1 MISSRFIWSLFFF
14 WLYFGLLVRMDENL
28 LGIIAGILTSVAMM
42 PQLIK
47 VIKEKN
53 AEDISV
59 LMLIVLISG
68 LSLWIWYGILKDEL
82 PIILS
87 NGFSVLVNLTLLT
100 CCLIFK
106 KRN

>member
-1 MISSRFIWSLFFF
+1 MEIEIL
-14 WLYFGLLVRMDENL
+14 GLVAG
-28 LGIIAGILTSVAMM
+28 GITSVAMM

-59 LMLIVLISG
+59 VMLLVLITG
-68 LSLWIWYGILKDEL
+68 LSLWVWYGILQNEL

-87 NGFSVLVNLTLLT
+87 NSFSVLVNITLLI
-100 CCLIFK
+100 CCMMFK
-106 KRN
+106 KKS

>member
-1 MISSRFIWSLFFF
+1 MDIEVL
-14 WLYFGLLVRMDENL
+14 GLVAG
-28 LGIIAGILTSVAMM
+28 GITSIAMM

-59 LMLIVLISG
+59 VMLLVLITG
-68 LSLWIWYGILKDEL
+68 LSLWVWYGILQNEL

-87 NGFSVLVNLTLLT
+87 NSFSVLVNITLLI
-100 CCLIFK
+100 CCMMFK
-106 KRN
+106 KKS

>member
-1 MISSRFIWSLFFF
+1 MDIEVL
-14 WLYFGLLVRMDENL
+14 GLVAG
-28 LGIIAGILTSVAMM
+28 GITSVAMM

-59 LMLIVLISG
+59 VMLLVLSTG
-68 LSLWIWYGILKDEL
+68 LSLWVWYGILQNEL

-87 NGFSVLVNLTLLT
+87 NSFSVLVNITLLI
-100 CCLIFK
+100 CCMMFK
-106 KRN
+106 KKS

>member
-1 MISSRFIWSLFFF
+1 MNA
-14 WLYFGLLVRMDENL
+14 EL
-28 LGIIAGILTSVAMM
+28 LGLIAGGITSIAMM

-59 LMLIVLISG
+59 VMLLVLITG
-68 LSLWIWYGILKDEL
+68 LSLWVWYGFLQEEL

-87 NGFSVLVNLTLLT
+87 NGFSVLVNVTLLI
-100 CCLIFK
+100 CCMIFK
-106 KRN
+106 KKN